1 MSDQAPEAAVTEHAD
16 SGIDLRGLLKQR
28 VEHKLRRIHKQWF
41 CLDPQIQ
48 SDLDEA
54 LAALAELIGR
64 EVQLQQ
70 LRPSPPSKKYGLP
83 TDVQRAELRVTEL
96 RARSR
101 QVGVMGVFS
110 NLTDA
115 QLDDALSIK
124 DPFTKAKMIL
134 TESFLR
140 WEDADG
146 NPFPVDEYV
155 VSGSDMRAV
164 EMIPGY
170 THSITNL
177 SDTEDLV
184 TVMWANE
191 PFDPENPDTYYEEV

>member
-1 MSDQAPEAAVTEHAD
+1 MSDQAPEAAVTEPAD

-83 TDVQRAELRVTEL
+83 TDVQRAELRVAEL

-146 NPFPVDEYV
+146 NPIPDDILSRDDLDMLLQPEVLERGEWLPLALKIGQESQSVVDRPT
-155 VSGSDMRAV
+155 SQPA
-164 EMIPGY
+164 
-170 THSITNL
+170 
-177 SDTEDLV
+177 
-184 TVMWANE
+184 
-191 PFDPENPDTYYEEV
+191 

>member
-146 NPFPVDEYV
+146 NPIPDDILSRDDLDMLLQPEVLERGEWLPLALKIGQESQSVVDRPT
-155 VSGSDMRAV
+155 SQPA
-164 EMIPGY
+164 
-170 THSITNL
+170 
-177 SDTEDLV
+177 
-184 TVMWANE
+184 
-191 PFDPENPDTYYEEV
+191 

>member
-1 MSDQAPEAAVTEHAD
+1 MSDQAPEAAVTEPAD

-146 NPFPVDEYV
+146 NPIPDDILSRDDLDMLLQPEVLERGEWLPLALKIGQESQSVVDRPT
-155 VSGSDMRAV
+155 SQPA
-164 EMIPGY
+164 
-170 THSITNL
+170 
-177 SDTEDLV
+177 
-184 TVMWANE
+184 
-191 PFDPENPDTYYEEV
+191 

>member
-1 MSDQAPEAAVTEHAD
+1 MSDQAPEAAVTEPAD

-64 EVQLQQ
+64 EVHLQQ

-146 NPFPVDEYV
+146 NPIPDDILSRDDLDMLLQPEVLERGEWLPLALKIGQESQSVVDRPTSQPV
-155 VSGSDMRAV
+155 
-164 EMIPGY
+164 
-170 THSITNL
+170 
-177 SDTEDLV
+177 
-184 TVMWANE
+184 
-191 PFDPENPDTYYEEV
+191 

>member
-1 MSDQAPEAAVTEHAD
+1 MSDQAPEAAVTEPAD

-124 DPFTKAKMIL
+124 DPFTKAKLIL

-146 NPFPVDEYV
+146 NPIPDDILSRDDLDMLLQPEVLERGEWLPLALKIGQESQSVVDRPT
-155 VSGSDMRAV
+155 SQPA
-164 EMIPGY
+164 
-170 THSITNL
+170 
-177 SDTEDLV
+177 
-184 TVMWANE
+184 
-191 PFDPENPDTYYEEV
+191 

>member
-83 TDVQRAELRVTEL
+83 TDVPRAELRVTEL

-146 NPFPVDEYV
+146 NPIPDDILSRDDLDMLLQPEVLERGEWLPLALKIGQESQSVVDRPT
-155 VSGSDMRAV
+155 SQPA
-164 EMIPGY
+164 
-170 THSITNL
+170 
-177 SDTEDLV
+177 
-184 TVMWANE
+184 
-191 PFDPENPDTYYEEV
+191 